1 MYTKEFTVLPS
12 SSSSMGTLKLHSLL
26 DYFQDT
32 ATLAVD
38 EIEGTTTELFNRGY
52 AWVLTRYEIEITRLP
67 TLDEKFIIKT
77 FHDPSHGYNMLRAFQ
92 VDASDGKRIID
103 AKSSWFLVDV
113 KTGRPVKPAAHVPEV
128 LTRDTGDINPDFRDI
143 PEFSDDETLRSVNF
157 PVRFHDLD
165 YNAHVNNAIYF
176 GWVHD
181 ECPVN
186 FTDYELKKVCASFR
200 SGAKLGENITLKISE
215 NEKNNF
221 ACKII
226 RPEIKKA
233 SAEFLLIWHDKDNV

>member
-1 MYTKEFTVLPS
+1 MFTREITVQPS
-12 SSSSMGTLKLHSLL
+12 DVSCQGTLKLKSLL
-26 DYFQDT
+26 DYFQNT
-32 ATLAVD
+32 AGLAVED
-38 EIEGTTTELFNRGY
+38 IEGTTTELIARGY
-52 AWVLTRYEIEITRLP
+52 AWVLTRYEINIERLP

-113 KTGRPVKPAAHVPEV
+113 KTGRPVKSAAHVPEV
-128 LTRDTGDINPDFRDI
+128 LTINTGDINPDFQDI

-186 FTDYELKKVCASFR
+186 FADYELKKVCASFR

-215 NEKNNF
+215 PEKNNF
-221 ACKII
+221 TCRIF
-226 RPEIKKA
+226 RPEIKKP
-233 SAEFLLIWHDKDNV
+233 SAEFLFIWQEKEA